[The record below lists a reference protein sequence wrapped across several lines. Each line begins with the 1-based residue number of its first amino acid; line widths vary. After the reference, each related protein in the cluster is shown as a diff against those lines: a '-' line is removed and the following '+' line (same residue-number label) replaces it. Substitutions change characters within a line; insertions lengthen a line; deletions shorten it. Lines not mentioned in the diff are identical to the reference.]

1 MTKPKQTGLHWLD
14 KGSDREGRPLCGR
27 PFPQFARGISRAFF
41 AALSAVRP
49 RISRAASAR
58 ALRFAL
64 CPSAGPRFAAAFL
77 PFVRK
82 TMLFVKKVLKKGLT
96 YGIMAADGR
105 GKI

>member
-1 MTKPKQTGLHWLD
+1 M
-14 KGSDREGRPLCGR
+14 R
-27 PFPQFARGISRAFF
+27 
-41 AALSAVRP
+41 AALSAARP
-49 RISRAASAR
+49 HPVARPARPVLRAADCPGAAFCALSARPVLRAASAR

>member
-1 MTKPKQTGLHWLD
+1 M
-14 KGSDREGRPLCGR
+14 R
-27 PFPQFARGISRAFF
+27 

>member
-27 PFPQFARGISRAFF
+27 PFPLFGR
-41 AALSAVRP
+41 AVRG
-49 RISRAASAR
+49 RFSAR

-82 TMLFVKKVLKKGLT
+82 TMSFVKKVLK
-96 YGIMAADGR
+96 
-105 GKI
+105 